1 MSIKYTANHICE
13 KCGKK
18 FEWNFYDQRRSHLE
32 SESLFVEEIP
42 NKTLAH
48 SFIKNADSTYNVA
61 VNCPYC
67 DYDNLFIWGESD
79 E

>member
-1 MSIKYTANHICE
+1 MSIEYTANYICE

-18 FEWNFYDQRRSHLE
+18 FEWNFFAKRRSHLE
-32 SESLFVEEIP
+32 SASLLVEELP
-42 NKTLAH
+42 NKTLVH
-48 SFIKNADSTYNVA
+48 SFIKNNDGTYNVA

-67 DYDNLFIWGESD
+67 DYDNLFIWGEGN